1 MVDAGADDVVLQ
13 EDVFQITAQ
22 PEAYE
27 KVQEAINSKGLQA
40 LESEV
45 KFVPSVTVEVSDQAI
60 AEKVMKMLDMFES
73 HDDVQNV
80 NSNFELSPELNMG

>member
-1 MVDAGADDVVLQ
+1 MVLQ

>member
-1 MVDAGADDVVLQ
+1 M
-13 EDVFQITAQ
+13 
-22 PEAYE
+22 
-27 KVQEAINSKGLQA
+27 
-40 LESEV
+40 

>member
-1 MVDAGADDVVLQ
+1 VVDAGADDVVLQ